1 MPFPR
6 KLLNEGEDVVLD
18 LRPHWWFLAGPVAAL
33 VAFIVLSIAVQSAF
47 DPPDAVTLAMLAIGI
62 VLMIWFL
69 ARYAKWS
76 TTNFVVTTDRLIH
89 RSGVIAKHGK
99 EIPLER
105 LNDISFHQSIWERMI
120 GAGDLMIES
129 GGERGQQ
136 TFSDI
141 RKPATVQNIIY
152 REIEAAQARDAD
164 RIAGAHAA
172 AAGAGASTSIPDQL
186 DRLDDLRRRG
196 VITQAEFDAKKTKLL
211 DQL

>member
-47 DPPDAVTLAMLAIGI
+47 DPPDAVTLAMLAIGV
-62 VLMIWFL
+62 VLMVWFL
-69 ARYAKWS
+69 ARYSKWS

-89 RSGVIAKHGK
+89 RTGVIAKHGK

-105 LNDISFHQSIWERMI
+105 LNDISFHQSIWERII

-152 REIEAAQARDAD
+152 REIESAQARDAD
-164 RIAGAHAA
+164 RIAGAHSAAVASAA
-172 AAGAGASTSIPDQL
+172 AASIPDQL

-196 VITQAEFDAKKTKLL
+196 VITQAEFDAKKAKLL

>member
-33 VAFIVLSIAVQSAF
+33 IGFIVLSIAVQATIEN
-47 DPPDAVTLAMLAIGI
+47 DAVRLVSAVPVVWAML
-62 VLMIWFL
+62 WFL
-69 ARYAKWS
+69 VRYAKWA

-89 RSGVIAKHGK
+89 RTGVIAKQGK

-105 LNDISFHQSIWERMI
+105 LNDITFNQSIFERLI
-120 GAGDLMIES
+120 GAGDLLIES

-136 TFSDI
+136 TFHDV
-141 RKPATVQNIIY
+141 RKPALVQNIIY
-152 REIEAAQARDAD
+152 REIEAAQSRDAE
-164 RIAGAHAA
+164 R
-172 AAGAGASTSIPDQL
+172 AAGFRPGMSIPDQI
-186 DRLDDLRRRG
+186 DKLDDLRRRG
-196 VITQAEFDAKKTKLL
+196 VITQAEFDAKKAKLL

>member
-33 VAFIVLSIAVQSAF
+33 VAFIVLSIAVQAAF
-47 DPPDAVTLAMLAIGI
+47 DPPDAVTLAMLAIGV
-62 VLMIWFL
+62 VLMVWFL

-152 REIEAAQARDAD
+152 REIESAQARDAH
-164 RIAGAHAA
+164 RIAGAHSAA
-172 AAGAGASTSIPDQL
+172 AASAAATSIPDQL

>member
-33 VAFIVLSIAVQSAF
+33 VGFIVLSIFVQASIEN
-47 DPPDAVTLAMLAIGI
+47 DAVRLISAAPVVWAML
-62 VLMIWFL
+62 WFL
-69 ARYAKWS
+69 VRYAKWS

-89 RSGVIAKHGK
+89 RTGVIAKQGK

-105 LNDISFHQSIWERMI
+105 LNDITFNQSIFERVI
-120 GAGDLMIES
+120 GAGDLLIES

-136 TFSDI
+136 TFHDV
-141 RKPATVQNIIY
+141 RKPALVQNIIY
-152 REIEAAQARDAD
+152 REIEAAQARDAE
-164 RIAGAHAA
+164 R
-172 AAGAGASTSIPDQL
+172 AAGFRSSTSIPDQIE
-186 DRLDDLRRRG
+186 RLDDLRRRG
-196 VITQAEFDAKKTKLL
+196 IITQAEFDAKKTKLL

>member
-6 KLLNEGEDVVLD
+6 KLLNENEDVVLD
-18 LRPHWWFLAGPVAAL
+18 LRPHWWFFAGPVAAL
-33 VAFIVLSIAVQSAF
+33 VGFIVLSVVVQATIDNDTVRLLSAA
-47 DPPDAVTLAMLAIGI
+47 PVVLAM
-62 VLMIWFL
+62 VWFL
-69 ARYAKWS
+69 ARYARWS

-89 RSGVIAKHGK
+89 RSGVISKHGK

-105 LNDISFHQSIWERMI
+105 LNDITFHQSIFERLI
-120 GAGDLMIES
+120 GAGDLLIES

-141 RKPATVQNIIY
+141 RRPAVVQNIIY
-152 REIEAAQARDAD
+152 REIESAQARDAD
-164 RIAGAHAA
+164 RIAGVRQSA
-172 AAGAGASTSIPDQL
+172 SIPDQL

-211 DQL
+211 DQI